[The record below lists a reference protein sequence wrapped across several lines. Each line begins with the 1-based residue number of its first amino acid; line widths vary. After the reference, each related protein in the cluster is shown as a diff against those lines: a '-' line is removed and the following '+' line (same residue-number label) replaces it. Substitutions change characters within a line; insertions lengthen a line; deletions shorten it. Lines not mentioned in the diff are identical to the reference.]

1 MSKELEYQY
10 YVQYRTVLIY
20 TKMANEIIRD
30 ISFIMLMLWVYCFW
44 MPNSILEFFIYLVI
58 SISIF
63 ECIRTTN
70 KVNKMIVDWDNN
82 FK

>member
-30 ISFIMLMLWVYCFW
+30 ISFIMLML
-44 MPNSILEFFIYLVI
+44 
-58 SISIF
+58 
-63 ECIRTTN
+63 
-70 KVNKMIVDWDNN
+70 
-82 FK
+82 